1 MTLGVLLVYL
11 GLVLFIG
18 LYSHRLFR
26 PTGENFFVA
35 DRSIGPFVLL
45 MSLFGTNMTA
55 FAILGASAEAYRT
68 GIATFGKMAS
78 ISAVIVPG
86 VYFFVGTRLWSV
98 GKHHGYVTQVQ
109 FFRERWESKTLGL
122 LLFVVLVALLIPY
135 ILIGVMAGGVIL
147 EQVTDGLA
155 PAWAGNLAITL
166 VVLTYVLY
174 SGMRGTAWVNTFQTL
189 VFMVFGAATLF
200 IVLHDMGGLGA
211 AMQKLQE
218 TRPDLLSRTD
228 HIRPMTFLTYA
239 CLPLSVGMFPHL
251 FAHFLTA
258 RRARTFRFT
267 IALFPLCIALVWIPM
282 VLLGMLGN
290 LDFPGLQGPDAGSV
304 LLQMISLHAPT
315 FLVGFLAA
323 GVFAASMSSLD
334 SQVLSLG
341 TMFTHDIVRHY
352 GFHNRMSEKRMILT
366 GRLFIAAILVL
377 AFVLSVFTSRSI
389 FGLGVWSFT
398 GFASLFPVVV
408 AALYWKRSTQWG
420 AMASILSVA
429 TLWIYFFIRSGGASD
444 YSVGGTGILPVAVML
459 TVSAS
464 LMIVVSLFTP
474 PPSQEVL
481 RKFFPGEA
489 TSIEP

>member
-1 MTLGVLLVYL
+1 MTLGVLLVYM

-18 LYSHRLFR
+18 FYSHRLFR
-26 PTGENFFVA
+26 PTGESYFVA

-78 ISAVIVPG
+78 ISAIIVPC
-86 VYFFVGTRLWSV
+86 VYFFIGTRLWSL
-98 GKHHGYVTQVQ
+98 GKRNGYVTQVQ
-109 FFRERWESKTLGL
+109 FFRERWGSNKIGL
-122 LLFVVLVALLIPY
+122 LLFVVLVALLVPY

-147 EQVTDGLA
+147 EQVTGGAA
-155 PAWAGNLAITL
+155 PPWAGNLAITL
-166 VVLTYVLY
+166 VVLAYVLY

-189 VFMVFGAATLF
+189 VFMVFGVATLF

-211 AMQKLQE
+211 AMQSLQE
-218 TRPDLLSRTD
+218 ARPDLLSRTQ
-228 HIRPMTFLTYA
+228 HIRPMTFLSYT
-239 CLPLSVGMFPHL
+239 CVPLSVGMFPHL

-258 RRARTFRFT
+258 RRASTFRFT
-267 IALFPLCIALVWIPM
+267 VTLFPLCIAFVWIPM

-290 LDFPGLQGPDAGSV
+290 LDFPGLQGPAAGSV
-304 LLQMISLHAPT
+304 LLQMIDLHAPT

-341 TMFTHDIVRHY
+341 TMFSHDIVRHY
-352 GFHNRMSEKRMILT
+352 GFHNRMSEKGVILT
-366 GRLFIAAILVL
+366 GRLFIAAILLL
-377 AFVLSVFTSRSI
+377 AFVLSLFTNRSI

-408 AALYWKRSTQWG
+408 AALFWKRSTKWG
-420 AMASILSVA
+420 AAASVLSVA
-429 TLWIYFFIRSGGASD
+429 ALWIYFFIRSGGASD
-444 YSVGGTGILPVAVML
+444 YSVGSTGILPVAVML
-459 TVSAS
+459 AVSSAV
-464 LMIVVSLFTP
+464 MVVVSVLTP
-474 PPSQEVL
+474 PPGRDVL
-481 RKFFPGEA
+481 RKFFPDEGVA
-489 TSIEP
+489 VEP

>member
-290 LDFPGLQGPDAGSV
+290 LDFPGLQGPAAGSV